1 MRAALRR
8 FCAVA
13 VACLAMLAWSGCSQ
27 WHSTAKLALPP
38 IQTSPESVAMEIMF
52 VQFPF
57 GDAEI
62 NGPLWTEIDEQEL
75 APDVRQRLNANGFRA
90 GVVSGQ
96 LPVPLEKLLKLS
108 ESAPP
113 PTEQTTIDVTKK
125 PKVHG
130 VHKQTRLGDPFK
142 IIAAGEIERLPS
154 LTALVRDERGEVQGN
169 TYSKVQ
175 CHFETRAFAE
185 TDGRIRF
192 ELLPQI
198 EHGEPRSDYVPS
210 GNGTFQY
217 AHLPPHEVF
226 DQLRL
231 EVRLSPGQMLVLG
244 GLPGRLGSL
253 GYHYFTEEISGRL
266 EQKLLLIRLVGS
278 GTADAAVAPAAPSF
292 GESSDL

>member
-13 VACLAMLAWSGCSQ
+13 IAGLAMHACSGCSQ
-27 WHSTAKLALPP
+27 WHSAAKLALPP
-38 IQTSPESVAMEIMF
+38 IQTSPESVALEIVF

-57 GDAEI
+57 GDREI

-96 LPVPLEKLLKLS
+96 LPASLEKLLKLS
-108 ESAPP
+108 EAAPTP
-113 PTEQTTIDVTKK
+113 MEQTTVDVTTK
-125 PKVHG
+125 PKIHG
-130 VHKQTRLGDPFK
+130 LRKQTRLGDPFK
-142 IIAAGEIERLPS
+142 IIAAGEIERLPT
-154 LTALVRDERGEVQGN
+154 LTTLVRNERGEVQGS

-185 TDGRIRF
+185 PDGRIRF
-192 ELLPQI
+192 ELLPQV
-198 EHGEPRSDYVPS
+198 EHGEPRQQFVQGQTGAYE
-210 GNGTFQY
+210 Y
-217 AHLPPHEVF
+217 AHVPPHEAYE
-226 DQLRL
+226 QLRL
-231 EVRLSPGQMLVLG
+231 EAHLSPGQMLVLG

-253 GYHYFTEEISGRL
+253 GYHYFTEEIAGRL

-278 GTADAAVAPAAPSF
+278 GTADAAVSPAAASF